1 MVASTG
7 DCCYRTLVM
16 SNRGSGRDAAVE
28 GTRSPARALSR
39 ARELVRSEGL
49 SALVM
54 AAMRRYGFDSRTFFP
69 YEHHHR
75 AWPAT
80 QLEPRPTGFE
90 ECFIEDNE
98 AADRAAARYRDFRDI
113 VSGAR
118 RALCS
123 GAVALCIYHG
133 CEVAHVG
140 WLATSLAARRALD
153 RLGYEVR
160 FDRGESWTGAAF
172 TVPGFRN
179 RGLLTYSCQ
188 RRFDYLLGAGFTV
201 SRAAVATDNAASHH
215 VTMRF
220 EPRVYA
226 IGRQLRIL
234 RWRKWTERPVTPS
247 DLA

>member
-1 MVASTG
+1 
-7 DCCYRTLVM
+7 M
-16 SNRGSGRDAAVE
+16 SNRGFGRPAAV
-28 GTRSPARALSR
+28 GRTRSPIRVLGR

-49 SALVM
+49 SALVT
-54 AAMRRYGFDSRTFFP
+54 AAVRRYVIDSRTFFL
-69 YEHHHR
+69 YEHYHR
-75 AWPAT
+75 ARSGT
-80 QLEPRPTGFE
+80 GLVPRPEGFD
-90 ECFIEDNE
+90 ECLVEGNE
-98 AADRAAARYRDFRDI
+98 AADSAAAGHNDFRDT
-113 VSGAR
+113 VPGAR
-118 RALCS
+118 RALEC

-133 CEVAHVG
+133 RDVAHVG
-140 WLATSLAARRALD
+140 WLATSSAARRALD

-172 TVPGFRN
+172 TAPRFRN

-188 RRFDYLLGAGFTV
+188 RRFEYLLSGGFAV